1 MNIRVQ
7 RLRQEDRQVARQL
20 FLLMAEVFEEPGSP
34 LSDSYLDRL
43 LARDE
48 FWAVAAF
55 NDDRLAGG
63 LTAHL
68 LPMTRVE
75 ATELFIYDVAV
86 HPERQRKGIGRSLI
100 NWLLEAAEAAGI
112 ETVFV
117 PAESEDKHAIDFYRA
132 VGGKASEVHLFTWSP
147 PDE

>member
-1 MNIRVQ
+1 MKIQVR
-7 RLRQEDRQVARQL
+7 RLTQEDREVARQL
-20 FLLMAEVFEEPGSP
+20 FLLMAEVFEEPSCP
-34 LSDSYLDRL
+34 LSDSYLDRV

-48 FWAVAAF
+48 FWAVAASV
-55 NDDRLAGG
+55 DDRLAGG

-75 ATELFIYDVAV
+75 AAELLIYDVAV
-86 HPERQRKGIGRSLI
+86 HPEYQRKGIGRSLI
-100 NWLLEAAEAAGI
+100 NWLLAAAEAAGI

-117 PAESEDKHAIDFYRA
+117 PAESEDQHAIDFYQA
-132 VGGKASEVHLFTWSP
+132 VGGKASEVHLFTWSS